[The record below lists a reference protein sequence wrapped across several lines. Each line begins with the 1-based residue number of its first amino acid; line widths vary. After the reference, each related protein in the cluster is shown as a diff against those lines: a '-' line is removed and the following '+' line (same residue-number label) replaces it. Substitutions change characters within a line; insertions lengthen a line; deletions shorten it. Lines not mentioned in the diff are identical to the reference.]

1 KTKSE
6 VFKFFK
12 EFQSLVE
19 KQTDRKIKI
28 LRTDNGGEYCSQ
40 DFERY
45 LKQHG
50 IIHQKS
56 NAYTPQQNGVCE
68 RMNRSLVE
76 KARCLIFDAGLH
88 KKFWA
93 EAINTSVYLRNRTV
107 VTGLNNMTPY
117 EAWTKKKPDLSH
129 VRIFGSKVMMH
140 IPKEKRLK
148 WDMKA
153 K

>member
-1 KTKSE
+1 GKQARLPFQPSSTSTQDILELIHSDVCGPMESVSIGGSRYYVLFVDDYSRMVFVYFMKTKSE

-56 NAYTPQQNGVCE
+56 NAYTP
-68 RMNRSLVE
+68 
-76 KARCLIFDAGLH
+76 
-88 KKFWA
+88 
-93 EAINTSVYLRNRTV
+93 
-107 VTGLNNMTPY
+107 
-117 EAWTKKKPDLSH
+117 
-129 VRIFGSKVMMH
+129 
-140 IPKEKRLK
+140 
-148 WDMKA
+148 
-153 K
+153 